1 MNIEIDT
8 DSAEPVYEQIVRQV
22 RHGVQSG
29 VLAPG
34 MPLPPIRQ
42 LAHDLA
48 LNPNTVAK
56 AYKLLENDL
65 VIRGA
70 GQKGTFIN
78 SDAAAHVDSSN
89 RKDAAHLMSS
99 LMTALVRKGLSV
111 AQLQAA
117 FQEALGQL
125 APQPGRGAR

>member
-1 MNIEIDT
+1 MDIEIDT
-8 DSAEPVYEQIVRQV
+8 DSAEPVFEQIVRQV
-22 RHGVQSG
+22 RLGVQSG
-29 VLAPG
+29 ALAPG
-34 MPLPPIRQ
+34 MALPPIRQ

-65 VIRGA
+65 VIRSA

-78 SDAAAHVDSSN
+78 SDAAEHVDISN
-89 RKDAAHLMSS
+89 RKDATFLIANV
-99 LMTALVRKGLSV
+99 MTTLVRKGLSK

-117 FQEALGQL
+117 FQEALGRL
-125 APQPGRGAR
+125 EPQPGKAAA